1 MDFSTCIQKNTEGFI
16 DEFRGP
22 VWLANQRTEQYNYLV
37 NNWVKYDE
45 YGEQVSELNETD
57 KIRG

>member
-1 MDFSTCIQKNTEGFI
+1 MVGEPTD
-16 DEFRGP
+16 
-22 VWLANQRTEQYNYLV
+22 EQYNYLV

-57 KIRG
+57 IKLGAKIYVDGET